1 MRQFICFK
9 KFESK
14 AFGILDI
21 YLSEMGLFSKLKY
34 EIELAGILM
43 LGLLYVVPSVGKQFD
58 FRSCGNILVQKR
70 LCGFY
75 MFSMLHSQPTYQLIL
90 NVGMQLQSLKRE
102 VS

>member
-21 YLSEMGLFSKLKY
+21 YLFSKLKY

>member
-1 MRQFICFK
+1 MRQLLCFK

-21 YLSEMGLFSKLKY
+21 NLFLKLKY

-58 FRSCGNILVQKR
+58 
-70 LCGFY
+70 
-75 MFSMLHSQPTYQLIL
+75 LI
-90 NVGMQLQSLKRE
+90 
-102 VS
+102 